1 MDGHPEKGM
10 LLCFLVNHVETAT
23 ETSAGV
29 LLLTSL
35 ASFQPQEAGELCE
48 FDESMGNAMF
58 VSHQWV
64 TGRKFS
70 HNAGNQFILWCAC
83 ASFFLHWHTVLSCRI
98 TIYEPLTYKFYKSLS
113 ITGPI
118 NLVTSG
124 FFLMDPMDPWAAFTP
139 RSPAIILTPS
149 WSNWLCCNA
158 PWRTS
163 SMGNAKCHW
172 DLLWNSPLV
181 DWNVQVHRTSKWINS
196 MCGILAE
203 HRWDWRWEG
212 LGEGM
217 GEIGN
222 YCI

>member
-1 MDGHPEKGM
+1 M

-23 ETSAGV
+23 EISAGV

-83 ASFFLHWHTVLSCRI
+83 ASFFLHWHTVLYCTI
-98 TIYEPLTYKFYKSLS
+98 TIYEPLTLQIYKSPS

-118 NLVTSG
+118 NLVTSV
-124 FFLMDPMDPWAAFTP
+124 FFF
-139 RSPAIILTPS
+139 
-149 WSNWLCCNA
+149 NA
-158 PWRTS
+158 PHGPMSRIYPKVTS
-163 SMGNAKCHW
+163 HHPDPATCLEEPHQWEMPSVTETCFGTHLWSIEMSKC
-172 DLLWNSPLV
+172 
-181 DWNVQVHRTSKWINS
+181 T
-196 MCGILAE
+196 
-203 HRWDWRWEG
+203 G
-212 LGEGM
+212 LQSE
-217 GEIGN
+217 
-222 YCI
+222 